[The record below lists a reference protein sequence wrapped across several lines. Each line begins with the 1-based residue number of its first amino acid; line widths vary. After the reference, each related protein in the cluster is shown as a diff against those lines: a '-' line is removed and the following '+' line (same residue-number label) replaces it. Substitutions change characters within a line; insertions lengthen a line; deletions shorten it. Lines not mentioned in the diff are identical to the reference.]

1 MSKKKRNN
9 LREMR
14 MFVQSQTK
22 YHIEQGAKTAGMS
35 TGQFIDKLIRSWRA
49 AMDSTGMKEKGENH
63 HGHFKNQ

>member
-22 YHIEQGAKTAGMS
+22 YHIEQGAQTAGMS
-35 TGQFIDKLIRSWRA
+35 TGQFIDKLVRSWRA
-49 AMDSTGMKEKGENH
+49 AMDSTGMNEKGGKY
-63 HGHFKNQ
+63 HGHFKD